1 MKSILSS
8 LILFGSVFFATP
20 SFATLDCSISS
31 GAGKTTIE
39 VLVIGQY
46 LVRFDEVTNVKMIYS
61 CGPFVAT
68 GAGDAAG
75 PREIIEL
82 APNDCAAIE
91 GNGQNEIIF
100 CRP

>member
-1 MKSILSS
+1 MKSIMSGLV
-8 LILFGSVFFATP
+8 LFGNFFFATP
-20 SFATLDCSISS
+20 SFAALDCSITS
-31 GAGKTTIE
+31 GASKTTIE
-39 VLVIGQY
+39 VLVLGQY
-46 LVRFDEVTNVKMIYS
+46 LVRFDEVTNMKMIYS

-75 PREIIEL
+75 PREVIEL

-91 GNGQNEIIF
+91 GNGQSEVIF

>member
-1 MKSILSS
+1 MKS
-8 LILFGSVFFATP
+8 VFNYAALVVGFLFATP
-20 SFATLDCSISS
+20 SFAALDCSVSS
-31 GAGKTTIE
+31 GPAKTTIE

-46 LVRFDEVTNVKMIYS
+46 LVRFDEVTNMKMIYS

-75 PREIIEL
+75 PREIVEI
-82 APNDCAAIE
+82 APNECAAIE